1 MSKSKT
7 VTTLQDLKEKD
18 DEKLIISSS
27 KYKNIMKTLLQT
39 EQLLTEAEENTD
51 MRDIEII
58 HLKNKC
64 LKLYDLAK
72 QYKSELTDKNAVDK
86 ANKKHLKDMEGNAE
100 KLQEEI
106 NNKSVSKYTK
116 KSKEEL
122 ERMVLERM
130 ADFDKQIDIDNLM

>member
-64 LKLYDLAK
+64 LKLYDLTK
-72 QYKSELTDKNAVDK
+72 QYKSELTDKNAV
-86 ANKKHLKDMEGNAE
+86 
-100 KLQEEI
+100 
-106 NNKSVSKYTK
+106 SKYTK
-116 KSKEEL
+116 KSK
-122 ERMVLERM
+122 
-130 ADFDKQIDIDNLM
+130 

>member
-1 MSKSKT
+1 
-7 VTTLQDLKEKD
+7 
-18 DEKLIISSS
+18 
-27 KYKNIMKTLLQT
+27 
-39 EQLLTEAEENTD
+39 
-51 MRDIEII
+51 
-58 HLKNKC
+58 
-64 LKLYDLAK
+64 
-72 QYKSELTDKNAVDK
+72 
-86 ANKKHLKDMEGNAE
+86 MEGNAE

>member
-1 MSKSKT
+1 M
-7 VTTLQDLKEKD
+7 
-18 DEKLIISSS
+18 
-27 KYKNIMKTLLQT
+27 
-39 EQLLTEAEENTD
+39 
-51 MRDIEII
+51 
-58 HLKNKC
+58 
-64 LKLYDLAK
+64 
-72 QYKSELTDKNAVDK
+72 DKNAVDK